1 MKDKLVKH
9 HRSVSYFRM
18 RYFLI
23 ITAFVIVAIALVA
36 IPLGI
41 TISQMHV

>member
-23 ITAFVIVAIALVA
+23 IAAFVIVAIALVA

>member
-9 HRSVSYFRM
+9 HRSVGYFRM
-18 RYFLI
+18 KSFFI
-23 ITAFVIVAIALVA
+23 IAAFVILAVALVA

>member
-1 MKDKLVKH
+1 MKDKLTKH
-9 HRSVSYFRM
+9 HRSVSYFRV

-23 ITAFVIVAIALVA
+23 IAAFVLIAIAVVA